1 MRRIT
6 IKMVFLALLLLV
18 FSSEG
23 LCAESI
29 NIQVSCTIPEIPGV
43 NTPFLASESKIIR
56 NEKSNYE
63 ITTSRESIEIKQ
75 PSPMIQEDTQKNIA
89 DKKGDLEIAVKT
101 LYPR

>member
-1 MRRIT
+1 MRGIT

-18 FSSEG
+18 FLSEG

-43 NTPFLASESKIIR
+43 NTPFLASESKMIR
-56 NEKSNYE
+56 SEKSD
-63 ITTSRESIEIKQ
+63 IEVKQ
-75 PSPMIQEDTQKNIA
+75 SSPMIQEDTQKDTA
-89 DKKGDLEIAVKT
+89 DKKGDLEIVVKT